1 MLELGLQWCPGLLCV
16 LLTRMSE
23 LREVA
28 YVCQSALH
36 GSETC
41 LHLYFRLQNP
51 NSVRIRVSYNI
62 SKAKYSEKIF
72 QIFQK
77 RKVFYS
83 QKAK

>member
-1 MLELGLQWCPGLLCV
+1 MLELGLQWCLGLLCV

-28 YVCQSALH
+28 YICQSALH

-51 NSVRIRVSYNI
+51 NSVKIRVSYNI
-62 SKAKYSEKIF
+62 SKSKYSEIKE
-72 QIFQK
+72 QK
-77 RKVFYS
+77 NKKGRCFTS